1 MPTASISAIYPGSQA
16 ASSLRDQA
24 IDALHAATAIYTQ
37 EPVVDELLDDVNWP
51 RGHRRLVDPSCG
63 DGAFICR
70 ALQLLLGRR
79 PDISEQDLLE
89 VLEGWE
95 LHPLAVS
102 ESRARVSSLLSAH
115 GWAQDVAM
123 ATARDMIRHAD
134 FLADGPSAPRYHV
147 IAANPPYL
155 RTTNIPSLLREE
167 YQALLPRY
175 ASGDLLHAFLDRIAA
190 TLHPDGEIAL
200 VSSDRWLFN
209 SGTALLRSILGQ
221 RLSIHHLRRLDAKT
235 AFYRPKLRCKGSP
248 PRVHPVAVVM
258 RPPGP
263 GSIPLTEA
271 PIYPGPPAAGSS
283 GTPLLG
289 DIAQVRLAPWLGA
302 PGIFI
307 VDEVTAQ
314 GLPAEC
320 LVPAVDAS
328 DIQDGHLLPPRRYA
342 LRTRPDQEPPAAV
355 MAHLAANI
363 HRMAPRGR
371 RPKLWQPP
379 ESWHG
384 WDLSQPSLLVPRIT
398 RTLRPVRIPP
408 NTLPT
413 DHHLRITATSQASLD
428 DIEAALCSEDALHW
442 IKAHAAPLENGYF
455 FLGAKLLR
463 RLPVVG
469 R

>member
-1 MPTASISAIYPGSQA
+1 M
-16 ASSLRDQA
+16 
-24 IDALHAATAIYTQ
+24 
-37 EPVVDELLDDVNWP
+37 
-51 RGHRRLVDPSCG
+51 
-63 DGAFICR
+63 
-70 ALQLLLGRR
+70 
-79 PDISEQDLLE
+79 
-89 VLEGWE
+89 
-95 LHPLAVS
+95 
-102 ESRARVSSLLSAH
+102 
-115 GWAQDVAM
+115 
-123 ATARDMIRHAD
+123 
-134 FLADGPSAPRYHV
+134 
-147 IAANPPYL
+147 
-155 RTTNIPSLLREE
+155 
-167 YQALLPRY
+167 LPRY

-328 DIQDGHLLPPRRYA
+328 DIQDGHLLPHGAMPCEPG
-342 LRTRPDQEPPAAV
+342 RTRNRPPRLW
-355 MAHLAANI
+355 HI
-363 HRMAPRGR
+363 WPRTFTAWPLGDGGR
-371 RPKLWQPP
+371 SSGNRRRA
-379 ESWHG
+379 G
-384 WDLSQPSLLVPRIT
+384 
-398 RTLRPVRIPP
+398 
-408 NTLPT
+408 T
-413 DHHLRITATSQASLD
+413 DGT
-428 DIEAALCSEDALHW
+428 
-442 IKAHAAPLENGYF
+442 
-455 FLGAKLLR
+455 
-463 RLPVVG
+463 
-469 R
+469 